1 VPRKGPARAGLKF
14 GGRVLEKPMKRILV
28 VEDEQAI
35 REMVGFALKKAGMQF
50 EEATDAEQALVA
62 IASNPPDLVLLDWML
77 PGMSGVDLARRL
89 RHDDVT
95 AGLPIIL
102 LTARV
107 EESDRVHGL
116 EVGADD
122 YITKPFSPR
131 ELIARI
137 NAVLRRSGAELEDQ
151 PLEFDGLSLDPVG
164 HRVRVNGD
172 PLNLAPTEFRLLH
185 FFMSHPDRVYSREQL
200 LDRVWGRG
208 VFVEERTV
216 DVHIRRLRKALNRR
230 GHDRFIQTVRGA
242 GYRFSVRD

>member
-1 VPRKGPARAGLKF
+1 
-14 GGRVLEKPMKRILV
+14 MKRVLV

-35 REMVGFALKKAGMQF
+35 REMVGFALKKAGFQF
-50 EEATDAEQALVA
+50 EEVADAEQALLS
-62 IASNPPDLVLLDWML
+62 IASRPPDLLLLDWML

-89 RHDDVT
+89 RRDEVT
-95 AGLPIIL
+95 ASLPIIL

-122 YITKPFSPR
+122 YVTKPFSPR

-137 NAVLRRSGAELEDQ
+137 QAVLRRSTGISEER
-151 PLEFDGLSLDPVG
+151 PIEYDGLSLDPVS
-164 HRVRVNGD
+164 HRVQANGQA
-172 PLNLAPTEFRLLH
+172 LNLAPTEFRLLH
-185 FFMSHPDRVYSREQL
+185 FFMSNPDRVYSREQL
-200 LDRVWGRG
+200 LDHVWGRG

-216 DVHIRRLRKALNRR
+216 DVHIRRLRKALGAR

-242 GYRFSVRD
+242 GYRFSTRD